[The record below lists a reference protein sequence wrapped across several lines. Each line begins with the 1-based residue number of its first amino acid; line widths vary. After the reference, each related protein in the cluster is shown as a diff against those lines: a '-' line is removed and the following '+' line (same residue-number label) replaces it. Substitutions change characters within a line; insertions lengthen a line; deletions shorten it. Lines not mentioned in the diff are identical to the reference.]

1 MSQQQSGVKK
11 KKSMGKKAMKAKGL
25 SVLVVCGLYG
35 AGKSSLI
42 RKIILEEKKNVKIAL
57 YCHSSTT
64 GTASISIFFSFM
76 IFFRHYAFYHLR
88 FIAAL
93 LFPAC
98 ATYLNNIL
106 HQITSTAM
114 CYETSLP
121 RKAMQT

>member
-64 GTASISIFFSFM
+64 GTASISIFF
-76 IFFRHYAFYHLR
+76 
-88 FIAAL
+88 
-93 LFPAC
+93 LFV
-98 ATYLNNIL
+98 
-106 HQITSTAM
+106 
-114 CYETSLP
+114 
-121 RKAMQT
+121 